1 MMPAARAWGRFDP
14 APDDLHSRA
23 FLCTRVHRLPWSRGK
38 ELAMRRYVLLMAV
51 LAVVATV
58 AGAASA
64 RAADRTLDG
73 NGNNVAHPA
82 WGQAG
87 TQYLRVAPPNYAD
100 GISKMVS
107 GPSPRYIS
115 NRVFNDGGQNI
126 FSENDISQWG
136 WAWGQ
141 FIDHDIGLR
150 DEQPAEDAAMP
161 YDKND
166 RLESFSNRVGTIA
179 FARTPAA
186 PGTGTSSPRQQINT
200 ISSFVDASQVYGVTN
215 ARLDWLRNGSADG
228 NPSNNAATLLM
239 GAGNYLPRAD
249 ARGNT
254 AAAPPMDLMGFI
266 TGQPAKAAVAGDV
279 RANENVALT

>member
-1 MMPAARAWGRFDP
+1 MHR
-14 APDDLHSRA
+14 
-23 FLCTRVHRLPWSRGK
+23 RVPLT
-38 ELAMRRYVLLMAV
+38 VLL
-51 LAVVATV
+51 ATV
-58 AGAASA
+58 TTIVGAGAAS
-64 RAADRTLDG
+64 AADRTLDG
-73 NGNNVAHPA
+73 SGNNVAHPA

-100 GISKMVS
+100 GISQMVG
-107 GPSPRYIS
+107 GPSPRYVS

-150 DEQPAEDAAMP
+150 DEQPAENAAMP

-166 RLESFSNRVGTIA
+166 RLESFSNRVGTLA

-186 PGTGTSSPRQQINT
+186 PGTGSSSPRQQINT
-200 ISSFVDASQVYGVTN
+200 ISSFIDASQVYGVTN
-215 ARLDWLRNGSADG
+215 ARLDWLRDGSVDG

-239 GAGNYLPRAD
+239 SEGNYLPRVYPIHL
-249 ARGNT
+249 RGT
-254 AAAPPMDLMGFI
+254 GESFAANIGGRMIGTSFALL
-266 TGQPAKAAVAGDV
+266 TTTLAGTK
-279 RANENVALT
+279 RA